1 MVEMITGLHPFR
13 ARELVDDTLY
23 EEMPALIRAVHD
35 GTAKIANANKAA
47 NGAELAT
54 NLYPSSPKTRYPAE
68 LLQEL
73 SDLAAK
79 CVRLQVTHRCTVS
92 EVLQVLEELET
103 RGLFE

>member
-35 GTAKIANANKAA
+35 GTTKIANKAA